1 MSEFPALKGNG
12 CAPIFRPPKSVEE
25 MGVSLDSD
33 PPKEWRKWVCP
44 WIPTPK
50 SVEEMGVP
58 LDSDPPKSVE
68 EMGVPLD
75 LWGNMSGL
83 SGFTG
88 GGRRWG

>member
-12 CAPIFRPPKSVEE
+12 CAPIFRP
-25 MGVSLDSD
+25 
-33 PPKEWRKWVCP
+33 
-44 WIPTPK
+44 PK